1 MERRHFLRACGCSGV
16 VAAGAR
22 LLGAGWDPPARLQ
35 HPELGTDEGGL
46 WALLDRQEER
56 LRHSSFLIRDKD
68 LNDYVHGIACRLAQ
82 AHCPDIR
89 SYLVRSPYFN
99 ANMAANGM
107 MQVWSGLLLRTQNEA
122 QLAAVIG
129 HEIGH
134 YLARHSL
141 QGLRDAKSRSAAA
154 NFLLLIPVAGPLAAI
169 GTMAGAFA
177 YSREHERAADQIG
190 LELMAAAGY
199 PPMEASKVWTH
210 LLEELAAEK
219 DWSGDPGK
227 RSFLFATHPTE
238 KERQSTLE
246 ARARALG
253 KADLD
258 PGVQPLRKAIAPH
271 RFAWLE
277 DELKRRRYG
286 ESLAL
291 LDRLCTDDA
300 LDGEA
305 AYFRGE
311 LFRMRNETGDA
322 DRALESCEKAAEL
335 PGAPAEVHR
344 SMGMLHQKAGRLPE
358 MRAAYSRYLQAKP
371 MAEDAA
377 MIKSYLEERK

>member
-258 PGVQPLRKAIAPH
+258 PGVHPLRKAIAPH

-286 ESLAL
+286 RASPSSIVCARMTPWMAKPPISAASSSACATRPETRTGPWSPAKKPQNCPVRPLRCIGPWAC
-291 LDRLCTDDA
+291 CTRKRGA
-300 LDGEA
+300 SPRCGPPTA
-305 AYFRGE
+305 ATSRPSPWR
-311 LFRMRNETGDA
+311 RMR
-322 DRALESCEKAAEL
+322 R
-335 PGAPAEVHR
+335 
-344 SMGMLHQKAGRLPE
+344 
-358 MRAAYSRYLQAKP
+358 
-371 MAEDAA
+371 
-377 MIKSYLEERK
+377 